1 MAIRQRLHHLRSD
14 NDRDGR
20 GCDDSHSP
28 SEVVNA
34 RHALSAIVAKRHEKM
49 YMTMSG
55 YESEEKEEEES
66 GWEVKV
72 LRTRGAAIDSRTP
85 SRSVFTY

>member
-1 MAIRQRLHHLRSD
+1 
-14 NDRDGR
+14 
-20 GCDDSHSP
+20 
-28 SEVVNA
+28 
-34 RHALSAIVAKRHEKM
+34 M